1 MMIDVLLNA
10 LVPIFAVMALG
21 YFAGWIRDVDNHH
34 VAELNALVMD
44 FALPA
49 SLFVATASTSGAVLS
64 AQWPLLVVFTVSM
77 LVLYALSYWMQRHL
91 FALESSEAAVQ
102 AITIALP
109 NYAAAGL
116 PLIAAVFGRAGTIY
130 VALSIA
136 TGSIVL
142 SPLTLATLETNK
154 VAAGGKN
161 SGAPLQ
167 AIGRS
172 LRQPIVL
179 GPLLGIAFSLLGI
192 PLSEALRR
200 SFQLIGESAGGV
212 GLFLTGLILSAQRIK
227 LSGNML
233 SGTLLKNVV
242 HPLLLAVGLILLLPM
257 DRDTARAVI
266 LLCALPSGFFGIL
279 FGLRYGLESHVAGST
294 LIASSLAS
302 TATVAVALVLTA
314 GW

>member
-1 MMIDVLLNA
+1 MMIHVLLDA
-10 LVPIFAVMALG
+10 LVPIFALMALG
-21 YFAGWIRDVDNHH
+21 YFAGWIRDVDNRH

-64 AQWPLLVVFTVSM
+64 EQWPLLVVFTVSM
-77 LVLYALSYWMQRHL
+77 LALYALSYWMQRHL
-91 FALESSEAAVQ
+91 FGLESSEAAVQ
-102 AITIALP
+102 ALTIALP

-116 PLIAAVFGRAGTIY
+116 PLIAAVLGPAGTIY

-154 VAAGGKN
+154 ASAGGKD
-161 SGAPLQ
+161 SAALPQ

-172 LRQPIVL
+172 LCKPIVL
-179 GPLLGIAFSLLGI
+179 GPVLGIAFSLVGI
-192 PLSEALRR
+192 PLPEALRR

-212 GLFLTGLILSAQRIK
+212 GLFLTGLILSAQRIE
-227 LSGNML
+227 LGTNML
-233 SGTLLKNVV
+233 SGTFLKNIV
-242 HPLLLAVGLILLLPM
+242 HPLLAAGLILMLPM
-257 DRDTARAVI
+257 DRNTARAVL

-279 FGLRYGLESHVAGST
+279 FGLRYGFESHVAGST
-294 LIASSLAS
+294 LIASTLAS
-302 TATVAVALVLTA
+302 AATVAVALVLTA

>member
-1 MMIDVLLNA
+1 MIDVLLNA
-10 LVPIFAVMALG
+10 LVPIFGVMALG

-49 SLFVATASTSGAVLS
+49 SLFVATASTSGAVLT

-77 LVLYALSYWMQRHL
+77 LALYALSYWTQRHL
-91 FALESSEAAVQ
+91 FGLGSSEAAVQ
-102 AITIALP
+102 ALTIALP

-116 PLIAAVFGRAGTIY
+116 PLIAVVFGTAGTIY

-136 TGSIVL
+136 TGSIVM
-142 SPLTLATLETNK
+142 SPLTLAILETNEPS
-154 VAAGGKN
+154 VGGQK
-161 SGAPLQ
+161 SGALLQ

-172 LRQPIVL
+172 LRKPIVL
-179 GPLLGIAFSLLGI
+179 GPVLGIAFSLIGI
-192 PLSEALRR
+192 PLPEVLRR
-200 SFQLIGESAGGV
+200 SFQLIGQSAGGV
-212 GLFLTGLILSAQRIK
+212 ALFLTGLILSAQRIE
-227 LSGNML
+227 LSPNML

-242 HPLLLAVGLILLLPM
+242 HPLLAAGLILALPM
-257 DRDTARAVI
+257 DRDTARTAL
-266 LLCALPSGFFGIL
+266 LLCALPSGSFGIL

-302 TATVAVALVLTA
+302 AATLAVALVLTA

>member
-1 MMIDVLLNA
+1 MMIHVLLDA
-10 LVPIFAVMALG
+10 LVPIFALMALG

-64 AQWPLLVVFTVSM
+64 EQWPLLVVFTVSM
-77 LVLYALSYWMQRHL
+77 LALYALSYWMQRRL
-91 FALESSEAAVQ
+91 FGLESSEAAVQ
-102 AITIALP
+102 ALTIALP
-109 NYAAAGL
+109 NSAAAGL
-116 PLIAAVFGRAGTIY
+116 PLIAAIFGPAGTIY

-136 TGSIVL
+136 TGSVVL
-142 SPLTLATLETNK
+142 SPLTLATLETNR
-154 VAAGGKN
+154 ASAGGKD
-161 SGAPLQ
+161 SGALLQ

-172 LRQPIVL
+172 LCKPIVL
-179 GPLLGIAFSLLGI
+179 GPVLGIAFSLVGI
-192 PLSEALRR
+192 PLPEALRR

-212 GLFLTGLILSAQRIK
+212 GLFLTGLILSAQRIE
-227 LSGNML
+227 LSTNML
-233 SGTLLKNVV
+233 SGTFLKNIV
-242 HPLLLAVGLILLLPM
+242 HPLLAAGLILMLPM
-257 DRDTARAVI
+257 DRDTARAVL

-279 FGLRYGLESHVAGST
+279 FGLRYGFESHVAGST

-302 TATVAVALVLTA
+302 AATVAVALVLTA

>member
-1 MMIDVLLNA
+1 MMIHVLLNA
-10 LVPIFAVMALG
+10 LVPIFAIMALG
-21 YFAGWIRDVDNHH
+21 YFAGWVRDVDNHH

-49 SLFVATASTSGAVLS
+49 SLFVATASTPGAVLS
-64 AQWPLLVVFTVSM
+64 EQWPLLVVFTVSM
-77 LVLYALSYWMQRHL
+77 LVLYALSYWMQRRL
-91 FALESSEAAVQ
+91 FGLDSSEAAVQ

-116 PLIAAVFGRAGTIY
+116 PLIAAVFGPTGTIY
-130 VALSIA
+130 VALSI
-136 TGSIVL
+136 TSGSIVL

-154 VAAGGKN
+154 ASAGGKD
-161 SGAPLQ
+161 SAALPQ

-172 LRQPIVL
+172 LCKPIVL
-179 GPLLGIAFSLLGI
+179 GPVLGIAFSLVGI
-192 PLSEALRR
+192 PLSDALRH

-212 GLFLTGLILSAQRIK
+212 GLFLTGLILSAQRIE
-227 LSGNML
+227 LGRNML
-233 SGTLLKNVV
+233 SGTFLKNIV
-242 HPLLLAVGLILLLPM
+242 HPVLATGLILLLPM
-257 DRDTARAVI
+257 DRGTARAVI

-302 TATVAVALVLTA
+302 AATVAVALVLTA